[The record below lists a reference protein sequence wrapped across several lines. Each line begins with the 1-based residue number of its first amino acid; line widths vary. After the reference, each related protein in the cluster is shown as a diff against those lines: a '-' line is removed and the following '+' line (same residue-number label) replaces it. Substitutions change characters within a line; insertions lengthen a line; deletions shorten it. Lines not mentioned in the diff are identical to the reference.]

1 MGDIYACMVVPS
13 LGSQVGRLQNILI
26 NYECLLNFGAI
37 FSMLRAGINALD
49 VYPFPGCGSLYLGVD
64 LPWVIPRFPQFF
76 PCTES
81 LGHALRHMAQPHEQ
95 LFPIEQ

>member
-1 MGDIYACMVVPS
+1 MRQ
-13 LGSQVGRLQNILI
+13 LGSVTFDFSEISGCGYLYLCVNLPGSKPLFLIVFYHQHVGKINADLI
-26 NYECLLNFGAI
+26 NFDQ
-37 FSMLRAGINALD
+37 S
-49 VYPFPGCGSLYLGVD
+49 SLT
-64 LPWVIPRFPQFF
+64 PWVIPRFPQFF